1 MCYAATFA
9 AVLICSVV
17 AAAVAAPP
25 VAAALAAATSIPLGS
40 MGRWMDSVMK
50 KYEKVMKGQKEMINS
65 MSVGTYISIKDLDNI
80 RVLMERLEIEM
91 GELGMK
97 EEAVKMAIGD
107 IKTKLDVFMK
117 NVEELG
123 AEADKCSRDTRR
135 ARTVILQRIINPPHT
150 N

>member
-40 MGRWMDSVMK
+40 MGRWME